1 MIARFGLVLL
11 LSLFAGSA
19 LAGAGGHSSS
29 AAAASGSAKTGAGR
43 VSKAPVAGP
52 RGTRQKCWWAMGR
65 IANAAW
71 PPGAKIM
78 ATYATNPA
86 SAGQVVTATAG
97 VIDSIVLTTLP
108 PATPP
113 AVAT

>member
-1 MIARFGLVLL
+1 MIARFGIVLL

-29 AAAASGSAKTGAGR
+29 AAAATGSAKTGAGR
-43 VSKAPVAGP
+43 VSKAPVAVTARDP
-52 RGTRQKCWWAMGR
+52 AKIWWAMGR

-71 PPGAKIM
+71 PLGAKIM

-86 SAGQVVTATAG
+86 GSRSGGDRERGRHRQYRV
-97 VIDSIVLTTLP
+97 
-108 PATPP
+108 
-113 AVAT
+113 